1 MTFFILCVTKET
13 VWFCNTAGR
22 QHKQILILNKR
33 TNSILKKISL
43 LISPAAYKVT
53 FQLVLVTLSVT
64 ILGEVRDTFQELVLG
79 LRRKVTLPR
88 VVSLSSWWCYIY
100 TRRGQWRIWSLIS
113 QHLYLS
119 PHPAQTRLKQFQMR
133 WASLVLSTVIEISVS
148 LFLLSIL
155 KCTYVIE
162 W

>member
-13 VWFCNTAGR
+13 IWFCNTTGR

-64 ILGEVRDTFQELVLG
+64 ILGEVRVRDTFQELVWG
-79 LRRKVTLPR
+79 L
-88 VVSLSSWWCYIY
+88 
-100 TRRGQWRIWSLIS
+100 
-113 QHLYLS
+113 
-119 PHPAQTRLKQFQMR
+119 
-133 WASLVLSTVIEISVS
+133 E
-148 LFLLSIL
+148 
-155 KCTYVIE
+155 
-162 W
+162 